1 MFLTLQIC
9 VFFVFDLIFHASLYF
24 TVTIVIASSDEVVSA
39 GVTSLFTCVATGIP
53 DPAFS
58 WLLENTAIA
67 EGDRHNITMVTEVIE
82 GVTFVTSV
90 LQICEINF
98 SDEGTY
104 RCVADVPGLSD
115 SASFEIAIQGV
126 VARIDVPPMDVTVVR
141 GTEVML
147 VCVAMGAPLPTVT
160 WTQNGGVMV
169 EGNVTNT
176 VFDIISVNST
186 LELGPVEETAT
197 YICAVD
203 NSPVGGDT
211 AAAVVTVQSM

>member
-1 MFLTLQIC
+1 MTANLCLFY
-9 VFFVFDLIFHASLYF
+9 VFDLIFHAPLYF
-24 TVTIVIASSDEVVSA
+24 TVTIVIAPSDEVVYA
-39 GVTSLFTCVATGIP
+39 GVTSLFTCIATGIP

-67 EGDRHNITMVTEVIE
+67 EGDRHNITTVTEVIE

-115 SASFEIAIQGV
+115 SASFEISIQDVG
-126 VARIDVPPMDVTVVR
+126 ATIEVPPMNVTVVR
-141 GTEVML
+141 GTEVTL
-147 VCVAMGAPLPTVT
+147 VCGAMGAPLPTVT
-160 WTQNGGVMV
+160 WTQNMGVMAA
-169 EGNVTNT
+169 GNVTNT

-203 NSPVGGDT
+203 NGSVGGDT
-211 AAAVVTVQSM
+211 ADAVVTVQSM

>member
-1 MFLTLQIC
+1 M
-9 VFFVFDLIFHASLYF
+9 FDLIFHASLYF
-24 TVTIVIASSDEVVSA
+24 TVTIVIAPSDQVVYP

-58 WLLENTAIA
+58 WLLENTTIA

-115 SASFEIAIQGV
+115 SFSFEISIQDVG
-126 VARIDVPPMDVTVVR
+126 ATIEVPPMNVTVVR
-141 GTEVML
+141 GTEVTL
-147 VCVAMGAPLPTVT
+147 VCGAMGAPLPTVT
-160 WTQNGGVMV
+160 WTQNMGVMAA
-169 EGNVTNT
+169 GNVTNT

-203 NSPVGGDT
+203 NPVGGDT